1 MVHRWWSW
9 PTKREQPAVA
19 ARRRWSGLGV
29 GLVVAALLGG
39 GLATAP
45 TADAAR
51 PHRSLER
58 FAASVS
64 RVRLLDDGTVR
75 VRVAVVCPRSAP
87 GDLTVLRAGL
97 VQERARAD
105 RTLSPLRCS
114 RRGRTVTVTL
124 ASATD
129 DAFEP
134 GRAELSVQVGAHCPR
149 TPVGNESICRD
160 EASFFYPVT
169 LRTARGSR
177 PLPRLALSRAVLL
190 PDGRLR
196 VRAQLTCRVGTTDRF
211 SILEA
216 SADQGSSGPIRTL
229 RPAPCTGR
237 RSTVRLTLT
246 SGTADG
252 YRPGPARL
260 FMQLL
265 SDCRVVPDDEAGSF
279 DVCDRTTAI
288 LTTAFLR

>member
-1 MVHRWWSW
+1 L
-9 PTKREQPAVA
+9 AVA
-19 ARRRWSGLGV
+19 A
-29 GLVVAALLGG
+29 LVGG

-45 TADAAR
+45 VADAAR

-97 VQERARAD
+97 VQDQARAD

-114 RRGRTVTVTL
+114 TRGRTVTVAL
-124 ASATD
+124 AATD
-129 DAFEP
+129 DGFEP
-134 GRAELSVQVGAHCPR
+134 LRAELSVQVGAHCPR
-149 TPVGNESICRD
+149 TPVGNESICRN
-160 EASFFYPVT
+160 EAVFFYPVT
-169 LRTARGSR
+169 LRTAGVR

-196 VRAQLTCRVGTTDRF
+196 VRAQTTCRVGTSDRF

-237 RSTVRLTLT
+237 RSTVRLTLD
-246 SGTADG
+246 SGTDDG
-252 YRPGPARL
+252 FRPGPARL
-260 FMQLL
+260 FVQLL

-279 DVCDRTTAI
+279 DVCERTAAI
-288 LTTAFLR
+288 LTTAVLR